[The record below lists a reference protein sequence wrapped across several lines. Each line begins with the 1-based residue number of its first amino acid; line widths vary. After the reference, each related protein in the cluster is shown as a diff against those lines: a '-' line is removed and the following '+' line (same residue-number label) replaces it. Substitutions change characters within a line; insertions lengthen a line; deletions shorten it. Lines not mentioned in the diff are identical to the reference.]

1 MRAPITA
8 VADVEVRAFVAIRLD
23 EAVRAALGAAI
34 EGLRRVARDVA
45 WVVPDNLHLTLK
57 FLGQVRAARTPE
69 LVAALTRAASGLA
82 AFEANVAGLGAFPT
96 PTRARVIWA
105 GVGHGTDALVLLAS
119 RVDEALAASAGVAPR
134 ARSLTHTS
142 PSPGST
148 ARSTARRS
156 AVPSHSARRSSTS
169 PSVTPAARSIRTR
182 TTPRPAKRE
191 RAKGTRCSA
200 RAAGRPASFAR
211 TANARAPL
219 SSAQPGSPPSTGQVE
234 APCGRRAR
242 RSARRGT
249 GRSRR
254 R

>member
-119 RVDEALAASAGVAPR
+119 RVDEALVALGFEREPRPFSPHVTLGRVRTPRRDLALAEALRAGDAQKFGRLVVERVALMRSDLAPR
-134 ARSLTHTS
+134 GARYTEV
-142 PSPGST
+142 
-148 ARSTARRS
+148 A
-156 AVPSHSARRSSTS
+156 
-169 PSVTPAARSIRTR
+169 AARL
-182 TTPRPAKRE
+182 A
-191 RAKGTRCSA
+191 
-200 RAAGRPASFAR
+200 
-211 TANARAPL
+211 
-219 SSAQPGSPPSTGQVE
+219 
-234 APCGRRAR
+234 
-242 RSARRGT
+242 
-249 GRSRR
+249 
-254 R
+254 